1 MNDERPTNFRKR
13 RSYPRSGTGLPFRLL
28 PYCLSPGA
36 EARNFMSIV
45 GKAIEPYGRTASFR
59 CVAPG
64 AHLGGVDDGCIEML
78 VIIRCP
84 WANIIDRVR
93 TESRVTVDGCIWYLP
108 RFPPFPP
115 HQLLHDPTY
124 FGPLN
129 DVRGCPP
136 FVSPFL
142 RRSLHR
148 CEEEA
153 LIGGRA
159 SREEE

>member
-108 RFPPFPP
+108 RFP
-115 HQLLHDPTY
+115 L
-124 FGPLN
+124 
-129 DVRGCPP
+129 
-136 FVSPFL
+136 VSPSSAFT
-142 RRSLHR
+142 RSNVF
-148 CEEEA
+148 
-153 LIGGRA
+153 RA
-159 SREEE
+159 SQRRERMSTLRVAVSKEVSSSL